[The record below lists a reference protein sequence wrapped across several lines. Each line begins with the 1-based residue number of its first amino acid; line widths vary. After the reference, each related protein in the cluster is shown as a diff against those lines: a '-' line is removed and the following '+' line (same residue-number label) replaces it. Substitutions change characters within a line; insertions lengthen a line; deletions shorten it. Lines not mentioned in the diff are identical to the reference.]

1 MIEYFMNWMLQII
14 VFIILAMLVDLVIP
28 GNKLKQYVKLVIGLL
43 LILII
48 IQPVLQLFNMDLH
61 LVERMLNTDTSTFI
75 EKNIENEVNEQKE
88 EIESIHR
95 AYVLEEMVV
104 QLKNVVEK
112 ELIENYQ
119 HEIEHIEI
127 TIDEETTD
135 DIQFSSIYVR
145 LKDISDQTGSE
156 YVENVEISIGESE
169 EVTPYPAVNIKEI
182 KQFLA
187 EKWGVEEDII
197 SIGWKEG

>member
-1 MIEYFMNWMLQII
+1 MEYFMNWMLQII
-14 VFIILAMLVDLVIP
+14 IFILLAMLVDLIIP

-43 LILII
+43 LVLII
-48 IQPVLQLFNMDLH
+48 IQPILQLLNMDFH
-61 LVERMLNTDTSTFI
+61 SIERMLTSGSTSFI
-75 EKNIENEVNEQKE
+75 EENIENEVNEQKE

-104 QLKNVVEK
+104 QLKNVAEK
-112 ELIENYQ
+112 ELIEEHQ
-119 HEIEHIEI
+119 HAIDHIEL
-127 TIDEETTD
+127 TIGEEVEEEVV
-135 DIQFSSIYVR
+135 FSTIYVR
-145 LKDISDQTGSE
+145 LTNVIEQNE
-156 YVENVEISIGESE
+156 ANQVEEVKISIGEE
-169 EVTPYPAVNIKEI
+169 EEITPYPAANIDEI

>member
-14 VFIILAMLVDLVIP
+14 VFIILAMLVDLIIP
-28 GNKLKQYVKLVIGLL
+28 GNNLRQYVKLVIGLL

-48 IQPVLQLFNMDLH
+48 IQPILQLFNMDIH
-61 LVERMLNTDTSTFI
+61 LLERMLNTDSSNFI
-75 EKNIENEVNEQKE
+75 EKNIENELNEQKE
-88 EIESIHR
+88 EIESIHH

-104 QLKNVVEK
+104 QLKNVAEK
-112 ELIENYQ
+112 ELIQNYQ

-127 TIDEETTD
+127 TIDEEIKD
-135 DIQFSSIYVR
+135 NVVFSSIYVR
-145 LKDISDQTGSE
+145 LKELTDQTGDKD
-156 YVENVEISIGESE
+156 VQNVEITISE
-169 EVTPYPAVNIKEI
+169 EEKATPFPDVNVSEI

-187 EKWGVEEDII
+187 EKWGVEEEII

>member
-14 VFIILAMLVDLVIP
+14 VFIILAMLVDLIIP
-28 GNKLKQYVKLVIGLL
+28 GNNLRQYVKLVIGLL

-48 IQPVLQLFNMDLH
+48 IQPILQLFNMDIH
-61 LVERMLNTDTSTFI
+61 LLERMLNTDSSNFI
-75 EKNIENEVNEQKE
+75 EKNIENELNEQKE
-88 EIESIHR
+88 EIESIHH

-104 QLKNVVEK
+104 QLKNVAEK
-112 ELIENYQ
+112 ELIQNYQ

-127 TIDEETTD
+127 TIDEEIKD
-135 DIQFSSIYVR
+135 NVVFSSIYVR
-145 LKDISDQTGSE
+145 LKELTDQTGDKD
-156 YVENVEISIGESE
+156 VQNVEITIGEE
-169 EVTPYPAVNIKEI
+169 EKATPFPDVNVSEI

-187 EKWGVEEDII
+187 EKWGVEEEII